1 MPKEILMPALAAGM
15 EEGHLVRWLKREGE
29 AVKRGDLLAEI
40 ETDKAVMEMEA
51 EDEGRLG
58 PILVGDGSRGVA
70 VGTLI
75 ASILADGETAP
86 ERPEPVAAAPAVA
99 VPVVAAVAA
108 SPTLVPSAPVPS
120 TPVPSTPA
128 PVAAAA
134 PAQSLAARA
143 PSIAALVAARKV
155 VASPLARRLA
165 DDFGVDLSALTGS
178 GPKGRIVRIDV
189 ERARHQ
195 PAAPAAPRLAASAPH
210 LAAGAGQGGLNHAWL
225 RQGEGRPLV
234 LVHGFGSELNGWRP
248 FLAGAAVSRPVLG
261 IDLPG
266 HGGSA
271 GHGAAR
277 FEALVAA
284 VGETL
289 ERLGLSDL
297 DLVAHSLGAAVAVA
311 LAAEGY
317 PDVRSLFL
325 LAPAGLGPDINGAF
339 VSGLARARTVES
351 LAPWMG
357 ELVADPAVLTPAFVR
372 AAAAARADEALVAA
386 QLRLAAALFPDGTQ
400 AFSVRAELEQLRIP
414 VTVVAGTEDK
424 IIPPFHM
431 RRLPGMVGLHLFPGV
446 GHMPQLEIRDAVW
459 RLLERHLRA
468 AG

>member
-15 EEGHLVRWLKREGE
+15 EEGHLVRWLKKEGE

-51 EDEGRLG
+51 EGEGRLG
-58 PILVGDGSRGVA
+58 PILIGDGSRGVA

-75 ASILADGETAP
+75 ASILAEGETAP
-86 ERPEPVAAAPAVA
+86 VRVASVAAAPAVTA
-99 VPVVAAVAA
+99 VAAAAAVAVPA
-108 SPTLVPSAPVPS
+108 SPVPAPSA
-120 TPVPSTPA
+120 PA
-128 PVAAAA
+128 PVAPA
-134 PAQSLAARA
+134 PSLAARA

-165 DDFGVDLSALTGS
+165 DDFGVDLSAVSGS

-189 ERARHQ
+189 EKARHKV
-195 PAAPAAPRLAASAPH
+195 APAAPRIATAAPRLGS
-210 LAAGAGQGGLNHAWL
+210 GSGQGGLNHAWL

-289 ERLGLSDL
+289 QGLGLFDL

-339 VSGLARARTVES
+339 VSGLARARTAES
-351 LAPWMG
+351 LAPWLS
-357 ELVADPAVLTPAFVR
+357 ELVADPAVLTPAFMR
-372 AAAAARADEALVAA
+372 ASAAARADDALVAA
-386 QLRLAAALFPDGTQ
+386 QQRLAAALFPDGTQ
-400 AFSVRAELEQLRIP
+400 AFSVRSELEQLRIP

-424 IIPPFHM
+424 IIPPGHV

-446 GHMPQLEIRDAVW
+446 GHMPQLEIRDEVW

>member
-15 EEGHLVRWLKREGE
+15 EEGHLVRWLKKEGE
-29 AVKRGDLLAEI
+29 RVKPGDLLAEI

-51 EDEGRLG
+51 DGEGRLG

-75 ASILADGETAP
+75 ASILAEGEVAP
-86 ERPEPVAAAPAVA
+86 EHPVVAQAPVAVA
-99 VPVVAAVAA
+99 VAA
-108 SPTLVPSAPVPS
+108 
-120 TPVPSTPA
+120 PA
-128 PVAAAA
+128 PVAAPAA
-134 PAQSLAARA
+134 PLPAVPVAPTAAPTLAARA
-143 PSIAALVAARKV
+143 PSIAALVSARKV
-155 VASPLARRLA
+155 AASPLARRLA
-165 DDFGVDLSALTGS
+165 DDYGVDLSGLAGS

-189 ERARHQ
+189 ERARPTVARPSPAPHRPAFS
-195 PAAPAAPRLAASAPH
+195 PAA
-210 LAAGAGQGGLNHAWL
+210 QGLLNHAWL

-248 FLAGAAVSRPVLG
+248 FLAGANLSRPVLG

-271 GHGAAR
+271 GHGAVT
-277 FEALVAA
+277 FEALVDA
-284 VGETL
+284 VGTTL
-289 ERLGLSDL
+289 EQLGVGGL
-297 DLVAHSLGAAVAVA
+297 DLVAHSLGAAVATA
-311 LAAEGY
+311 LAAEGRL
-317 PDVRSLFL
+317 DVRSLFL

-339 VSGLARARTVES
+339 IAGFARARSAES

-357 ELVADPAVLTPAFVR
+357 ELVADPAVLTPAFVK
-372 AAAAARADEALVAA
+372 ASAAARADDTLVAA
-386 QLRLAAALFPDGTQ
+386 QQRLAAGLFPDGTQ
-400 AFSVRAELEQLRIP
+400 AFSVRAALERLP
-414 VTVVAGTEDK
+414 VPVAVVFGGADR
-424 IIPPFHM
+424 IIPPSHS
-431 RRLPGMVGLHLFPGV
+431 RRLPGAVALHLFSGV

>member
-15 EEGHLVRWLKREGE
+15 EEGHLVRWLKSEGE

-58 PILVGDGSRGVA
+58 PILIADGSRGVA

-86 ERPEPVAAAPAVA
+86 ARAASLAVAPAVA
-99 VPVVAAVAA
+99 APVVAAVPAGAA
-108 SPTLVPSAPVPS
+108 SSKPA
-120 TPVPSTPA
+120 PSTPA
-128 PVAAAA
+128 PSTPAPLVPAA
-134 PAQSLAARA
+134 PVPSLAARA

-165 DDFGVDLSALTGS
+165 DDLGVDLAALSGS

-189 ERARHQ
+189 EKARHQ
-195 PAAPAAPRLAASAPH
+195 RAAPAAPRLSTAAPRLSP
-210 LAAGAGQGGLNHAWL
+210 GAGQGGLNHAWL

-248 FLAGAAVSRPVLG
+248 FLAGAALSRPVLG

-289 ERLGLSDL
+289 ERLGLFDL

-339 VSGLARARTVES
+339 VSGLARARTAES

-414 VTVVAGTEDK
+414 VTVVAGTEDR
-424 IIPPFHM
+424 IIPPGHM
-431 RRLPGMVGLHLFPGV
+431 RRLPGMVGLHLFSGV

>member
-15 EEGHLVRWLKREGE
+15 EEGHLVRWLKKEGE

-58 PILVGDGSRGVA
+58 PILIGDGSRGVA

-75 ASILADGETAP
+75 ASILAEGETAP
-86 ERPEPVAAAPAVA
+86 ARVASAAAPAVA
-99 VPVVAAVAA
+99 VVAAAP
-108 SPTLVPSAPVPS
+108 SLPTPAPSVPAPSV
-120 TPVPSTPA
+120 PA
-128 PVAAAA
+128 PVAVAA
-134 PAQSLAARA
+134 PVPSLAARA

-165 DDFGVDLSALTGS
+165 DDFGVDLSALSGS

-189 ERARHQ
+189 EKARHQ
-195 PAAPAAPRLAASAPH
+195 VKPIAPAAPRLAT
-210 LAAGAGQGGLNHAWL
+210 GAGQGGLNHAWL

-289 ERLGLSDL
+289 QGLGLSDL

-339 VSGLARARTVES
+339 VSGLARARTAES

-357 ELVADPAVLTPAFVR
+357 ELVANPAVLTPAFVR
-372 AAAAARADEALVAA
+372 ASAAARADEALVAA
-386 QLRLAAALFPDGTQ
+386 QQRLVGALFPDGTQ

-414 VTVVAGTEDK
+414 VAVVAGTEDK
-424 IIPPFHM
+424 IIPPGHM
-431 RRLPGMVGLHLFPGV
+431 RRLPGMVGLHMFPNV
-446 GHMPQLEIRDAVW
+446 GHMPQLEIRDEVW

>member
-15 EEGHLVRWLKREGE
+15 EEGHLVRWLKKEGE

-58 PILVGDGSRGVA
+58 PILIGDGSRGVA

-75 ASILADGETAP
+75 ASILAEGEAAP
-86 ERPEPVAAAPAVA
+86 ARVVSVAAAPAVA
-99 VPVVAAVAA
+99 APAAVA
-108 SPTLVPSAPVPS
+108 VPS
-120 TPVPSTPA
+120 PVPSTPA
-128 PVAAAA
+128 LSTPAPSARAPVATATPA
-134 PAQSLAARA
+134 PSLAARA

-165 DDFGVDLSALTGS
+165 DDFGVDLSTLTGS
-178 GPKGRIVRIDV
+178 GPRGRIVRIDV

-195 PAAPAAPRLAASAPH
+195 PVAPAAPRLSPAAPRLGTGS
-210 LAAGAGQGGLNHAWL
+210 GQGGLNHAWL

-289 ERLGLSDL
+289 QGLGLSDL

-339 VSGLARARTVES
+339 VSGLARARTAES
-351 LAPWMG
+351 LAPWLG

-372 AAAAARADEALVAA
+372 ASAAARADDALVAA
-386 QLRLAAALFPDGTQ
+386 QQRLAAALFPDGTQ

-424 IIPPFHM
+424 IIPPGHV

-446 GHMPQLEIRDAVW
+446 GHMPQLEIRDEVW

>member
-15 EEGHLVRWLKREGE
+15 EEGHLVRWLKQEGE

-58 PILVGDGSRGVA
+58 PILIGDGSRGVA

-75 ASILADGETAP
+75 ASILAEGETAP
-86 ERPEPVAAAPAVA
+86 ARVASAAAAPAVA
-99 VPVVAAVAA
+99 APVVAAVAA

-120 TPVPSTPA
+120 APA

-165 DDFGVDLSALTGS
+165 DDFGVDLGALSGS

-189 ERARHQ
+189 EKARHQ
-195 PAAPAAPRLAASAPH
+195 RAAPATPRLAT
-210 LAAGAGQGGLNHAWL
+210 GAGQGGLTHAWL

-284 VGETL
+284 VGQTL
-289 ERLGLSDL
+289 EELGLSDL

-339 VSGLARARTVES
+339 VSGLARARTAES

-386 QLRLAAALFPDGTQ
+386 QQRLAAALFPDGTQ

-414 VTVVAGTEDK
+414 VAVVAGTEDR
-424 IIPPFHM
+424 IIPPGHM
-431 RRLPGMVGLHLFPGV
+431 RRLPGMVGLHLFPGI
-446 GHMPQLEIRDAVW
+446 GHMPQLEIRDEVW